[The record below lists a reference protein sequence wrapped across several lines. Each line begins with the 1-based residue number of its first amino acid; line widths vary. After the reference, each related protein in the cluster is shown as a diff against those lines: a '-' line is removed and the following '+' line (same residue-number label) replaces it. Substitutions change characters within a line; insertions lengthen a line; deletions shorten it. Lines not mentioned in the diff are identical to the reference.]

1 MKKERKDLMAG
12 MALLTAITLV
22 FFFIADLTERH
33 HAVDQTFGWWISRQV
48 QRIF

>member
-1 MKKERKDLMAG
+1 
-12 MALLTAITLV
+12 MALFAAVSLV
-22 FFFIADLTERH
+22 FFAIADLIERL